1 MKILITILLLI
12 TTSLLLLSCQETV
25 RTPQASKA
33 STDITTTS
41 ASQTTASHSDFCPM
55 SGPSQAFYDYDEY
68 LNWLD
73 SADYLPETFIPYETL
88 SFIGAFDGVVC
99 LSNTNFMYNFIDAN
113 GVDVNL
119 YIYLNIDIV
128 PPFERPVV
136 AVLEPINLTDMRF
149 YPNEASGVMYVG
161 DWEYYYVN
169 GKLCSIWWQNGTTQ
183 FILGGQ
189 LSSGDQSTKY
199 EHETFVSK
207 MLTKSKIQNVLN
219 TLPNSLYPKSAK

>member
-1 MKILITILLLI
+1 MKKLTALTLLI
-12 TTSLLLLSCQETV
+12 AMSLFLFSCQDTV
-25 RTPQASKA
+25 RAPQASEA

-41 ASQTTASHSDFCPM
+41 ASQTTASHSDSSPM
-55 SGPSQAFYDYDEY
+55 SKPSQAFYDYDEY

-113 GVDVNL
+113 GVEL
-119 YIYLNIDIV
+119 YLYVYLNVDSGQSDSSVASPILTAIDQI
-128 PPFERPVV
+128 
-136 AVLEPINLTDMRF
+136 DMRF
-149 YPNEASGVMYVG
+149 YPNEASGAMSVG
-161 DWEYYYVN
+161 DLEYYYIK
-169 GKLCSIWWQNGTTQ
+169 GKLSSIKWRTDTTQ
-183 FILGGQ
+183 FILCGVK
-189 LSSGDQSTKY
+189 SFGDYPAKF

-219 TLPNSLYPKSAK
+219 ALPDSVYQKSAK